1 MEKIEDLGV
10 QINAHKEVAL
20 NEIKNL
26 KEQEQRIKDSIPVL
40 EETVEIQQKI
50 NLIDIEVSEIMIKKF
65 KKLNPDYEYES
76 DSKFQDLMLEKQK
89 LMITQNKINKKK
101 EIETVFIQIDKLK
114 EQLKY
119 YENVIPMK
127 EEDLAEMEM
136 KENE

>member
-50 NLIDIEVSEIMIKKF
+50 NLIKT
-65 KKLNPDYEYES
+65 NPIS
-76 DSKFQDLMLEKQK
+76 SAFFSL
-89 LMITQNKINKKK
+89 I
-101 EIETVFIQIDKLK
+101 
-114 EQLKY
+114 
-119 YENVIPMK
+119 
-127 EEDLAEMEM
+127 
-136 KENE
+136 